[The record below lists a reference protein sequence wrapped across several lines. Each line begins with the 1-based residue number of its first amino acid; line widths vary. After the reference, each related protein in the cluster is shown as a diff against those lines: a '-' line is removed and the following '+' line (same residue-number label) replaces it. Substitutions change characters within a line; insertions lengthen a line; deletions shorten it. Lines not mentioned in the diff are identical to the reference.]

1 MDKKTEEAYK
11 KLKDMAL
18 FCEDYKAFRELF
30 YSLLNN
36 AKKDIAIEYL
46 LRVVFK
52 MLKSDGEIF
61 NEVLALSD
69 KNGDLKTWLRE
80 TRSKLKG

>member
-1 MDKKTEEAYK
+1 MDKKIEEAYK
-11 KLKDMAL
+11 KLKDIAL
-18 FCEDYKAFRELF
+18 FCEDYNAFRELF

-36 AKKDIAIEYL
+36 EKKDIAIEYL

-52 MLKSDGEIF
+52 MLKSDGEVF

-69 KNGDLKTWLRE
+69 KKGELKTWLRE